1 MNHQQMDPSERRR
14 LLWDPECTLYSAL
27 QFIWAKLIFKK
38 KIKNGVGDE
47 KRERERLI
55 SSAIME
61 IKGLPLWLVTDG
73 AKETCSPLTSGTM
86 YP

>member
-1 MNHQQMDPSERRR
+1 MGWGMKRE
-14 LLWDPECTLYSAL
+14 
-27 QFIWAKLIFKK
+27 
-38 KIKNGVGDE
+38 
-47 KRERERLI
+47 RERERLI